1 MNVVGRDAETKAM
14 QALLKDDKAHMLALI
29 GRRRVGKTFLIRNAY
44 KENIVFEL
52 TGLKDGTLEQHL
64 LNFTFQFNRYFPQ
77 MTPLTG
83 ITEWLT
89 AFHKITEELDK
100 LQKETKPVL
109 FFDELPWI
117 ASKRSGFIE
126 ALAHWWNNWASQ
138 QNILLVVCGSA
149 AAWMIDHVVN
159 AKGGLHNRITKLI
172 TLEPFSLSETK
183 QFLTSKQIKMSD
195 YQIVQLYMVLGGIPH
210 YLEQVQK
217 GKSATQNIQEI
228 CFNRDGLLRT
238 EFDNLYSALFDNA
251 TNHIEVIKAL
261 ASKSKGLDRQEI
273 LSKTKMKDGG
283 WFSKLLAELEA
294 SGFIASLQPLENKI
308 KNKLFR
314 LTDEFTLFYL
324 AFMSGKR
331 KTDENY
337 WVRLSQTQEYKVWAG
352 YAFENLCAKHIV
364 EIKSALGISG
374 IQCEVNSYLHRKNN
388 NYHKGFQIDL
398 LIDRRDDVLTICEM
412 KFYSDEYRI
421 TSDYA
426 KKIHTRKEGLK
437 ALTSPKKY
445 VEVVFISSFGLVDN
459 EQKNDYVDHDL
470 SMDILFDH

>member
-1 MNVVGRDAETKAM
+1 
-14 QALLKDDKAHMLALI
+14 
-29 GRRRVGKTFLIRNAY
+29 
-44 KENIVFEL
+44 
-52 TGLKDGTLEQHL
+52 LEQNL
-64 LNFTFQFNRYFPQ
+64 LNFTFQFDRYFPQ
-77 MTPLTG
+77 MNPLTG

-89 AFHKITEELDK
+89 AFHKITEELEK
-100 LQKETKPVL
+100 LPKEKKPVL

-183 QFLTSKQIKMSD
+183 QFLTSKHIKMSD
-195 YQIVQLYMVLGGIPH
+195 YQIVQLYMTLGGIPH

-238 EFDNLYSALFDNA
+238 EFDSLYSALFDNA

-294 SGFIASLQPLENKI
+294 SGFIASLQPLENKV
-308 KNKLFR
+308 KDKLFR

-331 KTDENY
+331 KIDENY
-337 WVRLSQTQEYKVWAG
+337 WIRLSQTQEYKIWAG
-352 YAFENLCAKHIV
+352 YAFENVCAKHID

-388 NYHKGFQIDL
+388 KYHKGFQIDL

-421 TSDYA
+421 TPDYA

-437 ALTSPKKY
+437 ALTSPKKH
-445 VEVVFISSFGLVDN
+445 VEIAFVSSFGLVDN

-470 SMDILFDH
+470 SMNILFDH